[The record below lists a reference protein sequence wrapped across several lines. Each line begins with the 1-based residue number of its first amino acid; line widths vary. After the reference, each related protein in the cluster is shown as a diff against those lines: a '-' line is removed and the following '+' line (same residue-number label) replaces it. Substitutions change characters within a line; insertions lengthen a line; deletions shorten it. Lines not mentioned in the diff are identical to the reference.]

1 MKKVYEI
8 KNMDLCSMST
18 TYRGVKVNLS
28 FRGGNSGSGINGKMI
43 TSDPFVQDAI
53 EAMPA
58 FGKKII
64 CTHAYTP
71 ARQAVPVVEEKKK
84 PRIVAAKGVA
94 DRVSKV
100 RKVASD
106 IVDSVVIEEVK
117 NINDA
122 ASYFMEKGE
131 AVESKEQLEELMQKY
146 NVVFPNMK

>member
-1 MKKVYEI
+1 
-8 KNMDLCSMST
+8 MDSCSMST

-28 FRGGNSGSGINGKMI
+28 FRGGNSASGINGKMI

-100 RKVASD
+100 RKDTSG

-122 ASYFMEKGE
+122 ASYFMEKGVT
-131 AVESKEQLEELMQKY
+131 VESKEQLEELMQKY
-146 NVVFPNMK
+146 NVVFPNLSK

>member
-1 MKKVYEI
+1 
-8 KNMDLCSMST
+8 MDSCSMST

-122 ASYFMEKGE
+122 ASYFMDKGVT
-131 AVESKEQLEELMQKY
+131 VESKEQLEELMQKY
-146 NVVFPNMK
+146 NVVFPNMKE

>member
-1 MKKVYEI
+1 
-8 KNMDLCSMST
+8 MDSCSMST
-18 TYRGVKVNLS
+18 TYKGVKVNLS
-28 FRGGNSGSGINGKMI
+28 FRGGNSASGINGKMI

-71 ARQAVPVVEEKKK
+71 ARQAVPVLEEKKK
-84 PRIVAAKGVA
+84 PRLVAAKGAA
-94 DRVSKV
+94 DRLSKV
-100 RKVASD
+100 KKVATERAD
-106 IVDSVVIEEVK
+106 YVVIEEVK

-122 ASYFMEKGE
+122 VSYFMEKGVT
-131 AVESKEQLEELMQKY
+131 VESKEQLEELMQKY

>member
-1 MKKVYEI
+1 
-8 KNMDLCSMST
+8 MDSCSMST
-18 TYRGVKVNLS
+18 IYKGVKVNLS
-28 FRGGNSGSGINGKMI
+28 FRGGNSASGINGKMI

-71 ARQAVPVVEEKKK
+71 ARQAVPVLEEKK
-84 PRIVAAKGVA
+84 PRLVAAKGVA

-100 RKVASD
+100 GKVASG

>member
-1 MKKVYEI
+1 
-8 KNMDLCSMST
+8 MDSCSMST

-28 FRGGNSGSGINGKMI
+28 FRGGNSASGINGKMI

-100 RKVASD
+100 GKVASG

-131 AVESKEQLEELMQKY
+131 AVESKEQLEELMRKH
-146 NVVFPNMK
+146 NVVFPNLSK

>member
-1 MKKVYEI
+1 
-8 KNMDLCSMST
+8 MDSCSMST

-28 FRGGNSGSGINGKMI
+28 FRGGNSASGINGKMI

-71 ARQAVPVVEEKKK
+71 ARQAVPVLEEKKK
-84 PRIVAAKGVA
+84 PRLVAARGAA
-94 DRVSKV
+94 DRLSKV
-100 RKVASD
+100 KKVATERAD
-106 IVDSVVIEEVK
+106 CVVIEEVN

-122 ASYFMEKGE
+122 VSYFMEKGVT
-131 AVESKEQLEELMQKY
+131 VESKEQLEELMQKY

>member
-1 MKKVYEI
+1 
-8 KNMDLCSMST
+8 MDSCSMST

-28 FRGGNSGSGINGKMI
+28 FRGGNSASGINGKMI

-100 RKVASD
+100 GKVASG
-106 IVDSVVIEEVK
+106 IVESVVIEEVK

-131 AVESKEQLEELMQKY
+131 AVESKEQLEELMRKH